1 MIKLWYDLLYIIYLK
16 KGYKMEKLIY
26 SNQRQRIG
34 LSNYLVKKLF
44 GFGLNLDLSEI
55 SVKGKKTI
63 LTFADG
69 KKITT
74 LTTNVFRE
82 DN

>member
-1 MIKLWYDLLYIIYLK
+1 
-16 KGYKMEKLIY
+16 MEKLINRY
-26 SNQRQRIG
+26 LSSVPINRYLSEDLRIG
-34 LSNYLVKKLF
+34 LSNHLVKKLF

-55 SVKGKKTI
+55 SVKGERTI